1 MNKKFNVLDF
11 FFDWNG
17 RIGRKEFWFGLIS
30 LSIISIPFTLVFFI
44 SLSDGLF
51 IFDSSYNQNP
61 SQIFIYF
68 LPSLI
73 FISILSFAQTVLYI
87 KRYHDRNKSGH
98 WLWIWLIP
106 YLGAIWIAVEAGFFR
121 GTIGENKFGKD
132 PVKED

>member
-17 RIGRKEFWFGLIS
+17 RISRKEFWFGLIS
-30 LSIISIPFTLVFFI
+30 LSIISIPFTLALFF
-44 SLSDGLF
+44 SLLGGFGSV
-51 IFDSSYNQNP
+51 YNQNS

-73 FISILSFAQTVLYI
+73 FIFILSFAKIVLCI
-87 KRYHDRNKSGH
+87 KRYHDRDKSGH
-98 WLWIWLIP
+98 WLWISLIP
-106 YLGAIWIAVEAGFFR
+106 FVGAIWIAVETGFFR
-121 GTIGENKFGKD
+121 GAKGENKFGKD